1 MVLSIEEW
9 LRQSKPDGR
18 VSKSGM
24 WEGEDSTGCGGNAHA
39 CGICHQFF
47 ADEQTAG
54 KFKDELDI
62 SCQADRDE
70 GHVNTTH
77 QVNIPQALISF
88 LMPLMIARR
97 MLVIYSRFYR
107 AQRPRQGLRR
117 AGREL

>member
-39 CGICHQFF
+39 CGVCHQFF

-62 SCQADRDE
+62 SCQTDRDE

-88 LMPLMIARR
+88 LIPLMENVGYIFTLLSGSTA
-97 MLVIYSRFYR
+97 SPRFEESWTR
-107 AQRPRQGLRR
+107 IIT
-117 AGREL
+117 